1 MPQTNF
7 KVIEKKLEKKTAE
20 LVEVKGLRQKLFE
33 KEREI
38 SAEIEK
44 LKNQKIELIFQ
55 QVKKEMKNEK
65 LEITSEAIM
74 PFLEVLRKSTAT
86 AKNNETDD
94 SAVSTADK
102 KIENNSISEVT

>member
-7 KVIEKKLEKKTAE
+7 RVIEKKLEKKTAE

-44 LKNQKIELIFQ
+44 LKNQKIELIFE

-74 PFLEVLRKSTAT
+74 PLLEVLRNSTPT
-86 AKNNETDD
+86 AENNETDD

-102 KIENNSISEVT
+102 KIENKTPEEK

>member
-1 MPQTNF
+1 
-7 KVIEKKLEKKTAE
+7 
-20 LVEVKGLRQKLFE
+20 
-33 KEREI
+33 
-38 SAEIEK
+38 
-44 LKNQKIELIFQ
+44 
-55 QVKKEMKNEK
+55 MKNEK